1 MSARTLPSLW
11 ALILSHPAQALG
23 QRLLPLAWPCG
34 HLSIS
39 SDFQGRDPSLSSL
52 CPLDSSFSVPTP
64 LPSLPSFPDPSVFED
79 CTLHSA
85 FLPPLDPL
93 TSSLPR
99 GIVLVLQG
107 PCRLHG
113 PVVAVREPE
122 QFRNQRVLLSLESW
136 GYFCP
141 FCLPLGLRAPEQDEQ
156 AVGRGGLGPGLGAR
170 GLVGFPDKGTD
181 PLWR

>member
-52 CPLDSSFSVPTP
+52 WPLDSSFSVPIP
-64 LPSLPSFPDPSVFED
+64 LPSLPSCPDPSVFED

-85 FLPPLDPL
+85 FLPPLDSL

-113 PVVAVREPE
+113 SVVVVREPE
-122 QFRNQRVLLSLESW
+122 QNRDQKSAT
-136 GYFCP
+136 
-141 FCLPLGLRAPEQDEQ
+141 LPGKLGLFLSFLPPSGALGSKAGQTG
-156 AVGRGGLGPGLGAR
+156 GRGLGPGLGAR
-170 GLVGFPDKGTD
+170 GFLGFPDKVAD
-181 PLWR
+181 PLW

>member
-1 MSARTLPSLW
+1 MLHIRPSSIRLGKDAVRRPALEGAGRVSARTLPSLW

-52 CPLDSSFSVPTP
+52 CPLDSSFSVP
-64 LPSLPSFPDPSVFED
+64 LPSLPSFLDPSVFED
-79 CTLHSA
+79 CILHSA

-113 PVVAVREPE
+113 SVVAVREPE
-122 QFRNQRVLLSLESW
+122 QFRNQKSVSLP
-136 GYFCP
+136 GK
-141 FCLPLGLRAPEQDEQ
+141 LGLFLSFLPPSGA
-156 AVGRGGLGPGLGAR
+156 LGSKAG
-170 GLVGFPDKGTD
+170 
-181 PLWR
+181 